1 VQLCSNALYGFTG
14 AGASPQQALPL
25 ADSCLSLGAASCKRA
40 VELVRTSFERAQVI
54 YAQTDSV
61 FVQFQGASIDEAIAL
76 GTQAADIVSQAFTSP
91 MVLKF
96 ERVRD
101 LSIDV
106 FCFMGDSGFQCY
118 IWSISQLA
126 CRVLCPLVASSHKN
140 GGLMLWFIVCNSLLS

>member
-1 VQLCSNALYGFTG
+1 M
-14 AGASPQQALPL
+14 
-25 ADSCLSLGAASCKRA
+25 GAASCKQA

-61 FVQFQGASIDEAIAL
+61 FVQFQGASIDKAIAL

-106 FCFMGDSGFQCY
+106 FCFMGDFGFQCY

-126 CRVLCPLVASSHKN
+126 C
-140 GGLMLWFIVCNSLLS
+140 

>member
-1 VQLCSNALYGFTG
+1 
-14 AGASPQQALPL
+14 
-25 ADSCLSLGAASCKRA
+25 
-40 VELVRTSFERAQVI
+40 
-54 YAQTDSV
+54 V

-106 FCFMGDSGFQCY
+106 FCFMGDFGFQCY
-118 IWSISQLA
+118 IWNLHAEYCVHQWQAHINM
-126 CRVLCPLVASSHKN
+126 VGLCY
-140 GGLMLWFIVCNSLLS
+140 GL

>member
-1 VQLCSNALYGFTG
+1 M
-14 AGASPQQALPL
+14 
-25 ADSCLSLGAASCKRA
+25 
-40 VELVRTSFERAQVI
+40 ELVRTSFERAQVI

-101 LSIDV
+101 LFDV
-106 FCFMGDSGFQCY
+106 FCFMGDSDFQCY

-126 CRVLCPLVASSHKN
+126 CRVLCPLVASSHKY